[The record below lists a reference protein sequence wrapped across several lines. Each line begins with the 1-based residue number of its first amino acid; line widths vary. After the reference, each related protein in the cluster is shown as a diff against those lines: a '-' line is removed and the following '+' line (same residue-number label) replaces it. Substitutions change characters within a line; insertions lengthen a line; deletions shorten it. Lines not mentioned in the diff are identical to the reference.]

1 MRLSLL
7 IAVALLFGSVLASP
21 TPMDPDPEDPYG
33 PVIPSRSERK
43 TRRKSS
49 TPPDQGGSQGSSQ
62 GSHPSQSSESTDAG
76 FGFSGDTKGFGSVK
90 TQYIVS
96 VFFLPI
102 QPILNAMPTA
112 PPLHERSQAGKERK
126 KGK

>member
-33 PVIPSRSERK
+33 PVIPSRSAGK
-43 TRRKSS
+43 ARRKSS

-76 FGFSGDTKGFGSVK
+76 FGFIGGENKGLGSVK

-102 QPILNAMPTA
+102 QPVLNAMPAA
-112 PPLHERSQAGKERK
+112 PPIHER
-126 KGK
+126 